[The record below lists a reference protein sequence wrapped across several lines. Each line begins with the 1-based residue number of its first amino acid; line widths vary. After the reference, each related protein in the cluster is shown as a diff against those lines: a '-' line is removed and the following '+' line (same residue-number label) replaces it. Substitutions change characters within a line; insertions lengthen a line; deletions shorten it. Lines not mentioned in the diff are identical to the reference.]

1 VLGIAF
7 AFLAALGWGVDAV
20 LARQGLR
27 QVAPALGTLISI
39 CATLPVIALLAV
51 IVDPDGFRRLTPAA
65 LVWFAALGLLNFPI
79 GRQLNFRA
87 TRHLGAARA
96 SAIFA
101 ASPLISVLLA
111 GLLGE
116 PLTIPLLAGVALIVL
131 GVTLVVSSR

>member
-1 VLGIAF
+1 VPGIVF
-7 AFLAALGWGVDAV
+7 AFLAACGWGVDAV

-27 QVAPALGTLISI
+27 QVPPAIATFISL
-39 CATLPVIALLAV
+39 CASLPAIALLALA
-51 IVDPDGFRRLTPAA
+51 VDAAGFQRLTPAA
-65 LVWFAALGLLNFPI
+65 LLWFAGLGLLNFLI
-79 GRQLNFRA
+79 GRQLNYRA

-116 PLTIPLLAGVALIVL
+116 QLTLPLLAGVGLIVV
-131 GVTLVVSSR
+131 GVALVASSR